1 MKEKIGNVILNL
13 DYYSGKDLYS
23 DGKVEDELLEIVK
36 NYSESEFSR
45 IISDRANWPILYH
58 LSPIRTNLI
67 EWIDFRKEKDT

>member
-45 IISDRANWPILYH
+45 IISDRAN
-58 LSPIRTNLI
+58 
-67 EWIDFRKEKDT
+67 